1 MIKISDSCF
10 KHNLAVVKFIARSF
24 LGKYSLHMRGCVCV
38 CLCLVKCDD
47 QVADL
52 LAEQTHL
59 TYKYLSSVSD
69 ASHLHSLVQQHV
81 HIN

>member
-24 LGKYSLHMRGCVCV
+24 SEKYSLHMCV
-38 CLCLVKCDD
+38 CLCLCVVKCDD